1 MEEKILNTRKNG
13 MAMLLLTLLGYV
25 ASIALFIY
33 SITLLNADRM
43 LLGVPLLILSIAY
56 WIAGIFLFCGL
67 KVLKPQEALV
77 LTLFG
82 DYIGTL
88 KGQGFYWVNPFCTA
102 VNPAAGTRLS
112 QSGDVNSKENSVAA
126 LFGNNGQNAQ
136 MSVESMSKKISLK
149 MMTLNNS
156 RQKINDCLG
165 NPVEIGIAVIWR
177 VTDTAKAVFNVD
189 NYKEYLSLQCD
200 SALRNVVRVYPY
212 DVSPNVDTTGDG
224 VADEGSLRGSSEVV
238 AARIRDEIQKNVSEA
253 GIEVVEARITYLAY
267 APEIAAV
274 MLQRQQASAI
284 IDARKMI
291 VDGAVGMV
299 EMALDRLN
307 ENKVVELDDERKAA
321 MVSNLLVVLC
331 GNCIYISFRKKR
343 IDQLSVSKADQIFQF
358 GNSLIR
364 PVQKDAFRFGC
375 RLDGKILS
383 LQITQFID
391 ITTRIYSNHL
401 AACYVWSCPAVI
413 IKTPFHGKAAHDTV
427 NFSALHQF
435 FFLLPVNLD
444 NIHLIS
450 HSFESF
456 RGQFYIDSCRDSIF
470 IQIIIW
476 WIVVAAERDDRLFG
490 FFFTATVIFA
500 SCQSSC

>member
-25 ASIALFIY
+25 AATALFVC
-33 SITLLNADRM
+33 SVMLLEADRM
-43 LLGVPLLILSIAY
+43 LPGIPLLILAIAY

-102 VNPAAGTRLS
+102 VNPAAGTKLS
-112 QSGDVNSKENSVAA
+112 QSGDVNGGENSMAA
-126 LFGNNGQNAQ
+126 LLKAGNGSAQ
-136 MSVESMSKKISLK
+136 TAESASKKISLK

-212 DVSPNVDTTGDG
+212 DVAPNVDTTGDG

-238 AARIRDEIQKNVSEA
+238 AARIRDEIQKNVEQA

-331 GNCIYISFRKKR
+331 GNRDAQPI
-343 IDQLSVSKADQIFQF
+343 V
-358 GNSLIR
+358 NS
-364 PVQKDAFRFGC
+364 G
-375 RLDGKILS
+375 S
-383 LQITQFID
+383 L
-391 ITTRIYSNHL
+391 Y
-401 AACYVWSCPAVI
+401 
-413 IKTPFHGKAAHDTV
+413 
-427 NFSALHQF
+427 
-435 FFLLPVNLD
+435 
-444 NIHLIS
+444 
-450 HSFESF
+450 
-456 RGQFYIDSCRDSIF
+456 
-470 IQIIIW
+470 
-476 WIVVAAERDDRLFG
+476 
-490 FFFTATVIFA
+490 
-500 SCQSSC
+500 